1 MVVGFPSSGTYSSN
15 VLDLVSFLIEVC
27 LMEVSICR
35 ASNLKK
41 SDETY
46 WVVGL
51 NANKLFCVVCKSP
64 DLFPQVCM
72 TSYIVYCCLT
82 IYLLHPFVSSLLTQ
96 ATPKPVLTLLDLSF
110 PLAAS
115 DLGAESLENEF
126 IVTNMHLSQVLYIF
140 LMKLWI
146 HSLLY
151 LISFLG

>member
-41 SDETY
+41 SDENY

-72 TSYIVYCCLT
+72 TSYIV
-82 IYLLHPFVSSLLTQ
+82 LLLFDDIPTSSLCFLPSHPGNSKASPHFIRPFVSSCC
-96 ATPKPVLTLLDLSF
+96 F
-110 PLAAS
+110 
-115 DLGAESLENEF
+115 
-126 IVTNMHLSQVLYIF
+126 
-140 LMKLWI
+140 
-146 HSLLY
+146 
-151 LISFLG
+151 